1 MPSTWS
7 FRCIAS
13 LSEIAR
19 AVQIS
24 PDQSPSAISASLS
37 LLTNLLAVLA
47 SSCQLGRSFSPS
59 TSIKGRRPP
68 RSHVCRRLG
77 LPISGLRAQVE
88 ARLRSYRARLQA
100 AEDAE
105 SQTQSP
111 PPTPGASLAGPAGS
125 GHPPPHVGLAPTAA
139 ALAQLTGPSSAVQ
152 SAPAAGTP
160 GRSLS
165 QGHLSAIAHSAAQ
178 AAIAQTLHCSLVPSH
193 PPLPAS
199 LHTFGPQHTSAD
211 TAVAWA
217 GPPALPMPP
226 PQLITYYQPPAASTG
241 AVSSL
246 HSQLTA
252 LQPAVS
258 AGALT
263 AGAFAGLQ
271 PQFTAQQP
279 VVTVGVT
286 HCPHTHF
293 APPHPA
299 ALAGAVSAPPGW
311 QPQVTAPQP
320 AVTAGAAH
328 SLPQLF
334 TIQPA
339 ITAVS
344 PSVLLSTQQQHTSQ
358 LAIPGSHT
366 FHLAPLNTSI
376 PPLPTRFAAAAAV
389 GEFVELLYC
398 IELGSGRAQL
408 GEDQQLALS
417 RKPKKRP
424 VSSFEEWVKCFTV
437 YSNNLC
443 AHNPSRGPDIASEP
457 RPSPCYACTCA

>member
-7 FRCIAS
+7 FSNSDQVHCVSQRDS
-13 LSEIAR
+13 RS
-19 AVQIS
+19 S
-24 PDQSPSAISASLS
+24 PDQSRSVAIGYLSVTITAHQLARCAGVVMSAREE
-37 LLTNLLAVLA
+37 LLAIDLDKTTKAAMVA
-47 SSCQLGRSFSPS
+47 P
-59 TSIKGRRPP
+59 
-68 RSHVCRRLG
+68 CRQLG

-139 ALAQLTGPSSAVQ
+139 ALAQLTGVAGPSSAAQ

-165 QGHLSAIAHSAAQ
+165 QAHLSAIAHRLPSLGPSTAPSRPLTHLCPLPY
-178 AAIAQTLHCSLVPSH
+178 TLSVPST
-193 PPLPAS
+193 PPPTLRLP
-199 LHTFGPQHTSAD
+199 GR
-211 TAVAWA
+211 
-217 GPPALPMPP
+217 ALQPSQCPP
-226 PQLITYYQPPAASTG
+226 PQLISYYQPPAASTG

-263 AGAFAGLQ
+263 AGAFTGLQ

-279 VVTVGVT
+279 TFTVGVT

-299 ALAGAVSAPPGW
+299 ALAGAVSATPGW

-344 PSVLLSTQQQHTSQ
+344 PSVLLSTQQSQ

-376 PPLPTRFAAAAAV
+376 PPLPTRFAAAAAA
-389 GEFVELLYC
+389 GEFVDFNELLYY
-398 IELGSGRAQL
+398 IELGSREEPPVRVQL

-424 VSSFEEWVKCFTV
+424 VG
-437 YSNNLC
+437 
-443 AHNPSRGPDIASEP
+443 AD
-457 RPSPCYACTCA
+457 

>member
-1 MPSTWS
+1 M
-7 FRCIAS
+7 AS
-13 LSEIAR
+13 LSEIAG

-37 LLTNLLAVLA
+37 LLTQLARCAGVVMSAREEFLA
-47 SSCQLGRSFSPS
+47 IDLDKTTKAAMVAP
-59 TSIKGRRPP
+59 
-68 RSHVCRRLG
+68 CRRLG

-139 ALAQLTGPSSAVQ
+139 ALAQLTGAAGPSSAAQ

-165 QGHLSAIAHSAAQ
+165 QAHLSAIAHRLPSLGPSTAPSRPLTHLCPLPY
-178 AAIAQTLHCSLVPSH
+178 TLSVPST
-193 PPLPAS
+193 PPPTLQLP
-199 LHTFGPQHTSAD
+199 GR
-211 TAVAWA
+211 
-217 GPPALPMPP
+217 ALQPSQCPP
-226 PQLITYYQPPAASTG
+226 PQLISYYQPPAASTG

-263 AGAFAGLQ
+263 AGAFTGLQ

-279 VVTVGVT
+279 TFTVGVT

-299 ALAGAVSAPPGW
+299 ALAGAVSATPGW

-339 ITAVS
+339 ITAVL
-344 PSVLLSTQQQHTSQ
+344 PSVLLSTQQPHH
-358 LAIPGSHT
+358 PGFSH
-366 FHLAPLNTSI
+366 I
-376 PPLPTRFAAAAAV
+376 PPRSPQHLHSPPTHQVCRSR
-389 GEFVELLYC
+389 C
-398 IELGSGRAQL
+398 SG
-408 GEDQQLALS
+408 
-417 RKPKKRP
+417 
-424 VSSFEEWVKCFTV
+424 
-437 YSNNLC
+437 
-443 AHNPSRGPDIASEP
+443 
-457 RPSPCYACTCA
+457 